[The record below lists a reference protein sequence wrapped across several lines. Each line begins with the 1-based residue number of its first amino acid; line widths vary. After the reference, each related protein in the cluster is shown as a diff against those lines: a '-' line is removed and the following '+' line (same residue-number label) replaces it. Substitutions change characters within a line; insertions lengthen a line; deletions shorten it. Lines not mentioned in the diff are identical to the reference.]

1 MQFEDLGLSS
11 AVLRAVSAAGYK
23 TPTEIQALAI
33 PPAIS
38 GGDVIGRAKTGSG
51 KTAAFVLPILDRL
64 EGGRRPSRGA
74 VRALVLTPTRELAQQ
89 VADAAR
95 KYSRYLKLS
104 SDAFYGGVSIEPQLK
119 RMRRGVDILAATPGR
134 LLDHMERGSIDLS
147 RCEVLIVD
155 EADRMF
161 DMGFIK
167 DVRRIIKAVSKQ
179 RQTMLFSATMSK
191 DVQRLTA
198 DIMNDPKLVE
208 VGIEGNPAE
217 SVRQQFISVP
227 KHGKLDLLFHLIN
240 ENKMESVLVFSRTK
254 HGADKIAKR
263 LMRSGIG
270 TGVLHS
276 NRSQSQRLRA
286 LSGFRNGEQRV
297 LVATDI
303 AARGIDVVGI
313 SHVINFDTPTFAEDY
328 VHRIGRTGRADATG
342 DAITFVSSE
351 EKAYLRRIES
361 FVGKRYFVEAGPA
374 VSAAPMTDAPV
385 EKSFKDSGSPK
396 RNGRNDKRSAPKS
409 KQRYDSAGGD
419 QPRDRK
425 HRTDKAKRKT
435 AHGEATGSDRPW
447 KKNGKRNGKPRTE
460 DAKFEHRGSNNRSE
474 GPSKRDDDRTFN
486 TEGRN
491 QARHSGATPFGGP
504 ADRYGKKKRA
514 VHSGQ
519 ANGSKSNWKRN
530 GSGEEIPTKV
540 KRKSRDWDFTDRKR
554 DPRFA
559 AK

>member
-1 MQFEDLGLSS
+1 MQFEHLGLSS
-11 AVLRAVSAAGYK
+11 AVLRAVSAAGYE

-64 EGGRRPSRGA
+64 EGGRRPRRGA
-74 VRALVLTPTRELAQQ
+74 VRALVLAPTRELAQQ
-89 VADAAR
+89 VSDAAR
-95 KYSRYLKLS
+95 KYSRYMKLS

-119 RMRRGVDILAATPGR
+119 RMARGLDILAATPGR

-147 RCEVLIVD
+147 HCEVLIVD

-167 DVRRIIKAVSKQ
+167 DVRRIIKAIPKQ

-191 DVQRLTA
+191 EVRQLTA
-198 DIMNDPKLVE
+198 DIMQEPAFVE
-208 VGIEGNPAE
+208 VGKEGNPAE
-217 SVRQQFISVP
+217 SVRQQFFSVQ
-227 KHGKLDLLFHLIN
+227 KNDKLPLLFHLIDQHN
-240 ENKMESVLVFSRTK
+240 MQSVLVFSRTK

-263 LMRSGIG
+263 LSRHGIE

-286 LSGFRNGEQRV
+286 LGAFRKGEHRV

-313 SHVINFDTPTFAEDY
+313 SHVINYDTPQFAEDY

-342 DAITFVSSE
+342 DAITFVSE
-351 EKAYLRRIES
+351 DEKAYLRRIEN
-361 FVGKRYFVEAGPA
+361 FVGKRYFVESGPKLEALAAPA
-374 VSAAPMTDAPV
+374 VAQHKD
-385 EKSFKDSGSPK
+385 EK
-396 RNGRNDKRSAPKS
+396 KRSLTQKDARNSRTASRKLKRRFDSNGGETPKS
-409 KQRYDSAGGD
+409 HRKRTPKGKQS
-419 QPRDRK
+419 
-425 HRTDKAKRKT
+425 
-435 AHGEATGSDRPW
+435 E
-447 KKNGKRNGKPRTE
+447 RN
-460 DAKFEHRGSNNRSE
+460 
-474 GPSKRDDDRTFN
+474 FN
-486 TEGRN
+486 TEGSN
-491 QARHSGATPFGGP
+491 KVRHSDATPFDGKP
-504 ADRYGKKKRA
+504 NKYGKKT
-514 VHSGQ
+514 VFTGHEQSWESGKGKSRKG
-519 ANGSKSNWKRN
+519 AGNGV
-530 GSGEEIPTKV
+530 PAKV
-540 KRKSRDWDFTDRKR
+540 KRKSKDWKFTERKR